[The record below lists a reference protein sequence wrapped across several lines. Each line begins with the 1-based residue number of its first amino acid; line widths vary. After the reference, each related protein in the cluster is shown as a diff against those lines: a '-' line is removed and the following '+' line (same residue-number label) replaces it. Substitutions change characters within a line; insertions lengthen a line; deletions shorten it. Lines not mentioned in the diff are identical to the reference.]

1 LKPLRLGAGLALGAV
16 LACATACTRTPA
28 AGPPSSFAASGP
40 QVGQRLPEFR
50 LPDTS
55 GRPRT
60 FADLTGPQGLVLVF
74 NQSADW

>member
-1 LKPLRLGAGLALGAV
+1 LKRLRLGAGLALAGV
-16 LACATACTRTPA
+16 LAWALVQKRPEADHS
-28 AGPPSSFAASGP
+28 SSFASAGP

-55 GRPRT
+55 GRMRT
-60 FADLTGPQGLVLVF
+60 FADLTGPDGLVLVF